1 MEKSIPRSV
10 SPASHASVDTFSTE
24 KSISPRKNT
33 IRGACLKF
41 LSRRWNPGSTAGWN
55 GDWQK
60 RGGVSSTGGLMRNR
74 IRSYRWNFSQVHL
87 SAGSAASLVLECC
100 VSRWKRVEERPSSPR
115 KRYAA
120 VVYVWGGGAR
130 TLPPCP
136 ITISRE
142 GILSNI
148 ITSPLWIAR
157 PFYRF
162 RERRRARATPGAVD
176 ARPAPSRV
184 SSWAKIWGEE
194 GRRVGRRIPSASRPW
209 IPRVPRF
216 RRANEIRGTIYKAGN
231 CKRVL
236 ITIAKNIARFGSSK
250 RRNSTRFHVRRLSR
264 ATVAPRYR
272 PFSRSSLNREWCD
285 LQRVLR
291 LAHGEWEREKLSG
304 WILDRKVLFA
314 GLIEFSKRWQD
325 VVFDSCYW

>member
-1 MEKSIPRSV
+1 MLKISSPKTESRVDRWVERGLAKTRRRFLHWRPHEKSYTELSLKFQPGPFISRLRGLLSPRVLCIAVKESGG
-10 SPASHASVDTFSTE
+10 ASVQPEETL
-24 KSISPRKNT
+24 
-33 IRGACLKF
+33 RG
-41 LSRRWNPGSTAGWN
+41 
-55 GDWQK
+55 
-60 RGGVSSTGGLMRNR
+60 RGV
-74 IRSYRWNFSQVHL
+74 
-87 SAGSAASLVLECC
+87 
-100 VSRWKRVEERPSSPR
+100 RVR
-115 KRYAA
+115 
-120 VVYVWGGGAR
+120 GGAR